1 MADKQKK
8 LEDAKKQLEDFQEQA
23 RKAGVPSS
31 MRE

>member
-1 MADKQKK
+1 MVDRQKK
-8 LEDAKKQLEDFQEQA
+8 LEDAKKQLEDMQEQA